1 MFTGIVESLA
11 AVTAVDTAD
20 DSARITIED
29 PLLEGTGLGDSIS
42 VNGVC
47 LTAATVEGSRVT
59 ADVMLETLR
68 RSSLGSLAP
77 GDHVN
82 IERAATVGT
91 LLGGHIVQGHVD
103 GIGRVV
109 DRQLGTA
116 WDVVRVEIP
125 PELCRYVVEKGSIA
139 LDGVSLTVA
148 SVDDPVVT
156 VSLIPETLRRTT
168 WGERAPGDVVNVE
181 VDVFAK
187 YIERL
192 VSDSVERAV
201 AGRLSGKESEES

>member
-11 AVTAVDTAD
+11 VVTSVDHRE

-29 PLLEGTGLGDSIS
+29 ALLRGTGLGDSVA

-47 LTAATVEGSRVT
+47 LTAAIVDDTRIT

-68 RSSLGSLAP
+68 RSSLGALEP
-77 GDHVN
+77 GDRVN

-103 GIGRVV
+103 GLATVV
-109 DRQLGTA
+109 SRRPSEA
-116 WDVVRVEIP
+116 WDVVTVAIP
-125 PELCRYVVEKGSIA
+125 KDLGRYVVEKGSIA

-148 SVDDPVVT
+148 AVEGEAVT

-168 WGERAPGDVVNVE
+168 WGARQPGDLVNVE
-181 VDVFAK
+181 VDIFAK

-192 VSDSVERAV
+192 VADSVERAI
-201 AGRLSGKESEES
+201 AGRFAAGETEES

>member
-1 MFTGIVESLA
+1 MFTGIVQSLA
-11 AVTAVDTAD
+11 TVTAVDARA

-29 PLLEGTGLGDSIS
+29 PLLAGTALGDSVS

-47 LTAATVEGSRVT
+47 LTAATVDGSQVT

-68 RSSLGSLAP
+68 RSSLATVKA
-77 GDHVN
+77 GDRVN
-82 IERAATVGT
+82 IERAATIDT

-103 GIGRVV
+103 GVGRVAG
-109 DRQLGTA
+109 RAPSAA
-116 WDVVRVEIP
+116 WDVVTVEIP
-125 PELCRYVVEKGSIA
+125 ADLSRYVVEKGSIA

-148 SVDDPVVT
+148 AVEGTTVT

-168 WGERAPGDVVNVE
+168 WGERAAGDPVNVE
-181 VDVFAK
+181 VDIFAK

-192 VSDSVERAV
+192 VADSVDRAI
-201 AGRLSGKESEES
+201 AGRLEQA

>member
-11 AVTAVDTAD
+11 AVTAVEVRD
-20 DSARITIED
+20 DCARLTIED
-29 PLLEGTGLGDSIS
+29 ALLEGTALGDSVA

-47 LTAATVEGSRVT
+47 LTAASVDGASIT

-68 RSSLGSLAP
+68 RSSLGALSP
-77 GDHVN
+77 GDRVN

-103 GIGRVV
+103 GVGRVL
-109 DRQLGTA
+109 DRQPGSA
-116 WDVVRVEIP
+116 WDVVRLEIP
-125 PELCRYVVEKGSIA
+125 TELCRYVVEKGSIA

-148 SVDDPVVT
+148 AVDDPVVT

-168 WGERAPGDVVNVE
+168 WGTRAPGDQVNVE
-181 VDVFAK
+181 VDIFAK

-192 VSDSVERAV
+192 VADSVERAL
-201 AGRLSGKESEES
+201 AGRLPGRETEES

>member
-11 AVTAVDTAD
+11 AVTAVERRA
-20 DSARITIED
+20 DSARATIQD
-29 PLLEGTGLGDSIS
+29 PLLDGTGLGDSVA

-47 LTAATVEGSRVT
+47 LTAAIVDGPRIT

-68 RSSLGSLAP
+68 RSSLGALTP
-77 GDHVN
+77 GDRVN

-103 GIGRVV
+103 G
-109 DRQLGTA
+109 LGKILNRRPSEA
-116 WDVVRVEIP
+116 WDVVTVEIP
-125 PELCRYVVEKGSIA
+125 DDLRRYVVEKGSIA

-148 SVDDPVVT
+148 GVEGAVVT

-168 WGERAPGDVVNVE
+168 WGARAAGDMVNVE
-181 VDVFAK
+181 VDIFAK

-192 VSDSVERAV
+192 VADSVERAI
-201 AGRLSGKESEES
+201 AGRITGGETEES

>member
-1 MFTGIVESLA
+1 VFTGIVQSLA
-11 AVTAVDTAD
+11 TVTAVDSRE

-29 PLLEGTGLGDSIS
+29 PLLAGTAPGDSVS

-47 LTAATVEGSRVT
+47 LTAATVDGSHVT

-68 RSSLGSLAP
+68 RSSLATLKA
-77 GDHVN
+77 GDRVN
-82 IERAATVGT
+82 IERAATIDT

-103 GIGRVV
+103 GVGRVAG
-109 DRQLGTA
+109 RAPSAA
-116 WDVVRVEIP
+116 WDVVTVEIP
-125 PELCRYVVEKGSIA
+125 ADLSRYVVEKGSIA

-148 SVDDPVVT
+148 AVEGTTVT

-168 WGERAPGDVVNVE
+168 WGERATGDPVNVE
-181 VDVFAK
+181 VDILAK

-192 VSDSVERAV
+192 VADSVDRAI
-201 AGRLSGKESEES
+201 AGRLEQA

>member
-11 AVTAVDTAD
+11 VVTAVDKGD

-29 PLLEGTGLGDSIS
+29 TLLEGTALGDSVA

-47 LTAATVEGSRVT
+47 LTAATVDGPRIT

-68 RSSLGSLAP
+68 RSSLGSLAA

-82 IERAATVGT
+82 IERAATVAT

-103 GIGRVV
+103 GLGQVV
-109 DRQLGTA
+109 DRQLGSA

-125 PELCRYVVEKGSIA
+125 ADLSRYVVEKGSIA

-148 SVDDPVVT
+148 AVDDRVVT

-168 WGERAPGDVVNVE
+168 WGRRAPGDQVNVE
-181 VDVFAK
+181 VDIFAK

-192 VSDSVERAV
+192 VSDSVERAI
-201 AGRLSGKESEES
+201 AGRISGKESEES

>member
-11 AVTAVDTAD
+11 TVTGVDRRD
-20 DSARITIED
+20 DSARLTLED
-29 PLLEGTGLGDSIS
+29 PLLVGTSLGDSVA

-47 LTAATVEGSRVT
+47 LTAETVGGERIT

-68 RSSLGSLAP
+68 RSSLGELVP
-77 GDHVN
+77 GDRVN

-103 GIGRVV
+103 G
-109 DRQLGTA
+109 LGTVVSRSPSEA
-116 WDVVRVEIP
+116 WDVVTVAIP
-125 PELCRYVVEKGSIA
+125 DDLSRYVVEKGSIA

-148 SVDDPVVT
+148 AVEGSVVT

-168 WGERAPGDVVNVE
+168 WGSRAPGDAVNVE
-181 VDVFAK
+181 VDIFAK

-192 VSDSVERAV
+192 VADSVERAI
-201 AGRLSGKESEES
+201 AGRIAGRESEES

>member
-11 AVTAVDTAD
+11 VVTSVDQRE

-29 PLLEGTGLGDSIS
+29 ALLRGTGLGDSVA

-47 LTAATVEGSRVT
+47 LTAAIVDDTRIT

-68 RSSLGSLAP
+68 RSSLGALEP
-77 GDHVN
+77 GDRVN

-103 GIGRVV
+103 GLATVV
-109 DRQLGTA
+109 SRRPSEA
-116 WDVVRVEIP
+116 WDVVTVAIP
-125 PELCRYVVEKGSIA
+125 KDLGRYVVEKGSIA

-148 SVDDPVVT
+148 AVEGEAVT

-168 WGERAPGDVVNVE
+168 WGARQPGDLVNVE
-181 VDVFAK
+181 VDIFAK

-192 VSDSVERAV
+192 VADSVERAI
-201 AGRLSGKESEES
+201 AGRFAAGETEES

>member
-11 AVTAVDTAD
+11 VVTDVDARH
-20 DSARITIED
+20 DSARLTLQDE
-29 PLLEGTGLGDSIS
+29 LLEGTSLGDSIA

-47 LTAATVEGSRVT
+47 LTAASVDATRIT

-68 RSSLGSLAP
+68 RSSLGTLQP
-77 GDHVN
+77 GDYVN

-103 GIGRVV
+103 GLGHVV
-109 DRQLGTA
+109 SRAPSEA
-116 WDVVRVEIP
+116 WDVVTVEIP
-125 PELCRYVVEKGSIA
+125 GELCRYVVEKGSIA

-148 SVDDPVVT
+148 AVEGSAVT

-168 WGERAPGDVVNVE
+168 WGTRAPGDAVNVE
-181 VDVFAK
+181 VDIFAK

-192 VSDSVERAV
+192 VADSVERAI
-201 AGRLSGKESEES
+201 AGRVTGRGTEES

>member
-1 MFTGIVESLA
+1 MFTGIVQSLA
-11 AVTAVDTAD
+11 TVTAVDARA

-29 PLLEGTGLGDSIS
+29 PLLAGTALGDSVS

-47 LTAATVEGSRVT
+47 LTAATVDGSQVT

-68 RSSLGSLAP
+68 RSSLATVKA
-77 GDHVN
+77 GDRVN
-82 IERAATVGT
+82 IERAATIDT

-103 GIGRVV
+103 GVGRVAG
-109 DRQLGTA
+109 RAPSAA
-116 WDVVRVEIP
+116 WDVVTVEIP
-125 PELCRYVVEKGSIA
+125 ADLSRYVVEKGSIA

-148 SVDDPVVT
+148 AVEGTTVT

-168 WGERAPGDVVNVE
+168 WGERATGDPVNVE
-181 VDVFAK
+181 VDILAK

-192 VSDSVERAV
+192 VADSVDRAI
-201 AGRLSGKESEES
+201 AGRLEQA

>member
-1 MFTGIVESLA
+1 MFTGIVQSLA
-11 AVTAVDTAD
+11 VVTDVEARAE
-20 DSARITIED
+20 SARITIQD
-29 PLLEGTGLGDSIS
+29 ALLEGTSLGDSVA

-47 LTAATVEGSRVT
+47 LTAETVDGHRVT

-68 RSSLGSLAP
+68 RTSLGALRS

-82 IERAATVGT
+82 IEPAATVAT

-103 GIGRVV
+103 GLGRVINRV
-109 DRQLGTA
+109 PGEA
-116 WDVVRVEIP
+116 WDVVTVEIP
-125 PELCRYVVEKGSIA
+125 PNLSRYVVEKGSIA

-148 SVDDPVVT
+148 AVEGAQVT

-168 WGERAPGDVVNVE
+168 WGTRVAGDPVNVE
-181 VDVFAK
+181 VDIFAK

-192 VSDSVERAV
+192 VADSVERAI
-201 AGRLSGKESEES
+201 AGRVTGRETEES

>member
-11 AVTAVDTAD
+11 VVTDVDRQD

-29 PLLEGTGLGDSIS
+29 PLLQGTGLGDSVA

-47 LTAATVEGSRVT
+47 LTAAVVDRTRIT

-68 RSSLGSLAP
+68 RSSLGTLQP
-77 GDHVN
+77 GDKVN
-82 IERAATVGT
+82 IERAATMGT

-103 GIGRVV
+103 G
-109 DRQLGTA
+109 LGKVLNRRASEA
-116 WDVVRVEIP
+116 WDVVTIEVPDDLR
-125 PELCRYVVEKGSIA
+125 RYVVEKGSIA

-148 SVDDPVVT
+148 AIEGAVVT

-168 WGERAPGDVVNVE
+168 WGARVPGDPVNVE
-181 VDVFAK
+181 VDIFAK

-192 VSDSVERAV
+192 VADSVERAI
-201 AGRLSGKESEES
+201 AGRVSGRETGES

>member
-1 MFTGIVESLA
+1 VFTGIVQSLA
-11 AVTAVDTAD
+11 TVTAVDSRE

-29 PLLEGTGLGDSIS
+29 ALLAGTAPGDSVS

-47 LTAATVEGSRVT
+47 LTAATVDGSHVT

-68 RSSLGSLAP
+68 RSSLATLKA
-77 GDHVN
+77 GDRVN
-82 IERAATVGT
+82 IERAATIDT

-103 GIGRVV
+103 GVGRVAG
-109 DRQLGTA
+109 RAPSAA
-116 WDVVRVEIP
+116 WDVVTVEIP
-125 PELCRYVVEKGSIA
+125 ADLSRYVVEKGSIA

-148 SVDDPVVT
+148 AVEGTTVT

-168 WGERAPGDVVNVE
+168 WGERATGDPVNVE
-181 VDVFAK
+181 VDILAK

-192 VSDSVERAV
+192 VADSVDRAI
-201 AGRLSGKESEES
+201 AGRLEQA